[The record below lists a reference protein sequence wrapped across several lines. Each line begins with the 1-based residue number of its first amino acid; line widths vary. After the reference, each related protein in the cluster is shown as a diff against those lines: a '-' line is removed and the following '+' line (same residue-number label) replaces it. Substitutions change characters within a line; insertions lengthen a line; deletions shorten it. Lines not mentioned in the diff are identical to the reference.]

1 MPRSGESPPTLSFL
15 QGNPRPPSLSLQ
27 EGSSRPSNLPEG
39 GNPRPSWR
47 LRGSPA
53 PRSWE
58 SWASSSLPAPV
69 RAGRGQRDA
78 VGWRLRRPAEPRAPG
93 IAPPAA
99 ESEARRCSSG
109 QARRPHRRWKRRRR
123 RQLGDPPGGAWIR
136 TREEQRE
143 APRSRAQVKRPS
155 RCGRDSGLRMG
166 GGGAIWH
173 PRDRAS
179 PGKFSDE
186 SLCGNPSPGK
196 AVCRA
201 PNPGWAAQTPLV
213 SGRGRAGR
221 GRGRRASERGIT
233 RATLLGTLRTGPG
246 APARAR
252 ALRPP
257 YLGCRLVLSSRA
269 EVLRCS
275 GLRDCLGVQ
284 APALPHVLP
293 GTLPAEETRG

>member
-1 MPRSGESPPTLSFL
+1 M
-15 QGNPRPPSLSLQ
+15 
-27 EGSSRPSNLPEG
+27 
-39 GNPRPSWR
+39 
-47 LRGSPA
+47 
-53 PRSWE
+53 
-58 SWASSSLPAPV
+58 
-69 RAGRGQRDA
+69 
-78 VGWRLRRPAEPRAPG
+78 
-93 IAPPAA
+93 
-99 ESEARRCSSG
+99 
-109 QARRPHRRWKRRRR
+109 
-123 RQLGDPPGGAWIR
+123 
-136 TREEQRE
+136 
-143 APRSRAQVKRPS
+143 KRPS